1 MSTLTVTATCT
12 AYGAS
17 VEASG
22 EVVAQG
28 VLVRRVAWLTGLAR
42 DLTACIVA
50 ARWSVADLDA
60 LASGRGLD
68 GRVLPSKGWMA
79 VRRLGWGVSPAA
91 GVHVCDRV
99 LRCAQEQAARAL
111 RLALHRRVV
120 VAAIVATWPRDQGA
134 RTGAEWAALRA
145 VLPSGVSAA
154 EIRNRTRQVR
164 AYLDAHEVF
173 PADLTELEQPPKVA
187 AQVVL
192 AAADRQLLTLQRI
205 GDHRALLRVRLPLVE
220 FPACARDWAWH
231 VLPLAL
237 PPTVP
242 PEAKL
247 CAPTVRVS
255 KGRVRVDLP
264 FKIPITV
271 APATGHTVGCGFDW
285 GLNTLL
291 TGAAGC
297 LTDSRE
303 TSDGRTID
311 NGRVISDGRPLA
323 YDARGVSAKLH
334 RLRAEREHLAAKHC
348 HLERLL
354 ARITPADPRHAAL
367 RTAWQRVGVEHERLC
382 ARIRYLNKALA
393 WSAARWAVDQAVAAG
408 ATVIYLED
416 LATLEARGRR
426 GRANARL
433 SGQVRGQIVEAIRH
447 LAAKHTIAVVT
458 VPARG
463 TSKYCP
469 RCGTGTSVLRH
480 CPAPDRL
487 TEKGWTWAYCPAC
500 GLSCD
505 RDRAAA
511 ERIVSRGLLG
521 QHTTRT
527 HRSTGARAIATVVEG
542 NVARARRPRKP
553 TRAARRARRTRTDLH
568 PRPAA
573 RDRSKN
579 RPTPKRPTRTLNN
592 SLNNPKDNPINSS
605 AGRSANNLAD
615 QAMTSSRVPD
625 RRTVPAPPPSG
636 SGQRPAGQAPKPGRH
651 QPYRTGHVW
660 NSHPRTGFHH
670 AKATPVLTLT
680 EHRGSPKQT
689 TPIRVA

>member
-1 MSTLTVTATCT
+1 MPSGSALTATATCT
-12 AYGAS
+12 AHAAT
-17 VEASG
+17 VEATG
-22 EVVAQG
+22 EVVAQP
-28 VLVRRVAWLTGLAR
+28 LLAQRVAWLSGLAG

-50 ARWSVADLDA
+50 ARWSAADLDA

-79 VRRLGWGVSPAA
+79 VRRLGWGVGPAA

-99 LRCAQEQAARAL
+99 LRCAQEQAARLL
-111 RLALHRRVV
+111 RLAVHRRVV
-120 VAAIVATWPRDQGA
+120 VAAIVASWPRDPGV
-134 RTGAEWAALRA
+134 RTDAEWVALRA
-145 VLPSGVSAA
+145 VLPDGVSVA
-154 EIRNRTRQVR
+154 EVRNRTRQIR
-164 AYLDAHEVF
+164 AYLDRHEVF
-173 PADLTELEQPPKVA
+173 PADLTDLEEPPKVA

-192 AAADRQLLTLQRI
+192 AAADRQLLTLQRT
-205 GDHRALLRVRLPLVE
+205 GERGALLRVRLPLVQS
-220 FPACARDWAWH
+220 PTCARDWAWH

-237 PPTVP
+237 PPTVA

-285 GLNTLL
+285 GLNTVL
-291 TGAAGC
+291 TGTAGH
-297 LTDSRE
+297 LTEGRE
-303 TSDGRTID
+303 TSDGR
-311 NGRVISDGRPLA
+311 VIGDGRPLA

-334 RLRAEREHLAAKHC
+334 RLRAERQHLAAKHR
-348 HLERLL
+348 HQERLL
-354 ARITPADPRHAAL
+354 ARITPADPRFAQLAA
-367 RTAWQRVGVEHERLC
+367 AWQRIGVEHERLC
-382 ARIRYLNKALA
+382 ARIRHLNKALA
-393 WSAARWAVDQAVAAG
+393 WSASRWAVDQAVFAG

-463 TSKYCP
+463 TSRFCP
-469 RCGTGTSVLRH
+469 RCGTGTSPLTH

-505 RDRAAA
+505 RDWAAA

-521 QHTTRT
+521 QNATRT
-527 HRSTGARAIATVVEG
+527 HRSTGARTIVTIVEG

-579 RPTPKRPTRTLNN
+579 RPTPKRPTRTPNKPINN
-592 SLNNPKDNPINSS
+592 S
-605 AGRSANNLAD
+605 AGHSANNPAE

-625 RRTVPAPPPSG
+625 RRTVPAPPPASG
-636 SGQRPAGQAPKPGRH
+636 GQRPAGRAPKPGRH
-651 QPYRTGHVW
+651 QPDRTGHVR
-660 NSHPRTGFHH
+660 NSHHRTGFHH
-670 AKATPVLTLT
+670 AKATPVLTLAK
-680 EHRGSPKQT
+680 HGGGPKQA
-689 TPIRVA
+689 TPVRVA